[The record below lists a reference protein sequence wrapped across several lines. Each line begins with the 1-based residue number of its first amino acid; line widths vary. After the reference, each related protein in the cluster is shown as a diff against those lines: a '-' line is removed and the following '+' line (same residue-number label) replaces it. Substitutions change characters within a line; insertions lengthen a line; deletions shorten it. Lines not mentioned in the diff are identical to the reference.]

1 MLESRRFTPSNFL
14 FISIISLLTCSF
26 VLSAARSPMSI
37 CCVVDV
43 LRLAASCSMSVNRAP
58 KSAFRLSICCW
69 TSPSNSPLICVNRES
84 TMVVTSADLC
94 FLGFVAEAA
103 SCIIAPIIS
112 SRDLSQLIALLC
124 SVLLGVRCNPPAIM
138 RVSRLIRRVV
148 QLNSN
153 SRNECLVLVGV

>member
-1 MLESRRFTPSNFL
+1 
-14 FISIISLLTCSF
+14 
-26 VLSAARSPMSI
+26 
-37 CCVVDV
+37 
-43 LRLAASCSMSVNRAP
+43 
-58 KSAFRLSICCW
+58 
-69 TSPSNSPLICVNRES
+69 
-84 TMVVTSADLC
+84 MVVTSADLC

-138 RVSRLIRRVV
+138 RVSRCIRRVV